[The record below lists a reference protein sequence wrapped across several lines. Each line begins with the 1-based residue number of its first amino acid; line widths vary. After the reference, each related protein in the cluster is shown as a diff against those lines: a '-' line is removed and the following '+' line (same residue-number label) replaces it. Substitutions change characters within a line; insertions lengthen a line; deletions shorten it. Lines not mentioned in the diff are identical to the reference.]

1 MQTIL
6 GANGAIGTELAR
18 ELTHYTSSIRLVSRN
33 PKSVSSTD
41 QLFPADLTDRAQ
53 VMKAVEGSEVV
64 YITIGFQYSAKV
76 WQQKWPTF
84 MRNTIDACI
93 AHNARLVFFDNIYM
107 YDRNHLSNMTEE
119 TPIRPT
125 SKKGEVRAQIAQMI
139 LDEVAAGKLNAL
151 IARAADFFS
160 PKNSVLVE
168 MVYKNLAKGKKANLF
183 ANANKL
189 HNYTYSV
196 DAAKGTAML
205 GNTPS
210 AFGQVWHLPTSR
222 VRLTGKQWV
231 ELIAKEMK
239 VEPRYSVLPKWMM
252 SLAGL
257 FVPVIGEFKE
267 MVYQYD
273 RDYLFNSEKFEQQF
287 GYHPATPEEMV
298 RQLVAKEGIWSSL
311 QY

>member
-33 PKSVSSTD
+33 PKSVNPTD

-53 VMKAVEGSEVV
+53 IMKAVEGSKVV
-64 YITIGFQYSAKV
+64 YITIGFEYSAKV

-84 MRNTIDACI
+84 MRNTIDACVTN
-93 AHNARLVFFDNIYM
+93 NARLVFFDNIYM
-107 YDRNHLSNMTEE
+107 YDRDYLSNITEQ
-119 TPIRPT
+119 TPVRPT
-125 SKKGEVRAQIAQMI
+125 SKKGEVRAKIAQMI
-139 LDEVAAGKLNAL
+139 LDEVAAGRLNAV

-196 DAAKGTAML
+196 DAAKGR
-205 GNTPS
+205 PC
-210 AFGQVWHLPTSR
+210 
-222 VRLTGKQWV
+222 
-231 ELIAKEMK
+231 
-239 VEPRYSVLPKWMM
+239 
-252 SLAGL
+252 LA
-257 FVPVIGEFKE
+257 I
-267 MVYQYD
+267 
-273 RDYLFNSEKFEQQF
+273 
-287 GYHPATPEEMV
+287 HPMPMD
-298 RQLVAKEGIWSSL
+298 KCGICPPAGFTLLASSGWN
-311 QY
+311 